1 MRMKKLTCALLLL
14 AGFAMPALGKDAS
27 AELLTQLADRAA
39 IQDLMTA
46 YATAHNTTDPE
57 LYRQIFADDVK
68 ILSDDGKVRLEGMQA
83 LLAEV
88 KNDRKRFNPDA
99 KDGVRT
105 YGVMRHLFTN
115 METHVKGNT
124 ATGHCYAIVMANNV
138 AAKRPE
144 LVAVGRYDNEYV
156 KRSGEWRISSMK
168 TTIEWG
174 NEDMAKALQIGP
186 YTPAEYR

>member
-1 MRMKKLTCALLLL
+1 MRVQEFTFALLLM
-14 AGFAMPALGKDAS
+14 AGCAMPAPGKDAND
-27 AELLTQLADRAA
+27 ELLTRLADRAA

-68 ILSDDGKVRLEGMQA
+68 ILSADGKVRLDGMQA

-88 KNDRKRFNPDA
+88 KNDRTRFNPGA

-115 METHVKGNT
+115 METNVTGNT
-124 ATGHCYAIVMANNV
+124 ATGHCYAIVIANNV
-138 AAKRPE
+138 PAKAE
-144 LVAVGRYDNEYV
+144 LIAMARYDNEYV
-156 KRSGEWRISSMK
+156 KRTASGAFPAMNALSNGHDE
-168 TTIEWG
+168 
-174 NEDMAKALQIGP
+174 MAKVLQIGP